1 MSKIDLENFVEYG
14 ALFEVYGKLLSSDR
28 QKIMASYFGF
38 NMTLVEIAEELGI
51 SRQAVLDAIKKSCE
65 KLQGFESALGICKKN
80 QTLAKHLEELESLA
94 KGNAQILKKVE
105 EMKEEI

>member
-1 MSKIDLENFVEYG
+1 MSKIGLENFVEYG

-28 QKIMASYFGF
+28 QKIMASYFSF

-65 KLQGFESALGICKKN
+65 KLKEFESALGVHKKN
-80 QTLAKHLEELESLA
+80 QNLLQNLEELQVLA
-94 KGNAQILKKVE
+94 KDNPKILKKVE
-105 EMKEEI
+105 EMEEEI